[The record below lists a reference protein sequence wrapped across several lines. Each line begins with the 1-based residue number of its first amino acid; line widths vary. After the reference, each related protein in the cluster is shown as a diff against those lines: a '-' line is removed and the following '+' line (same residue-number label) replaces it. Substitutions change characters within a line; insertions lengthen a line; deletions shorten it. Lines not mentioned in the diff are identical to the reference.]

1 MHYEEELDLLCRCIR
16 ANISIILHKT
26 VYEINS
32 TLLLRTHFKPPSSV
46 CNNFILRSHTLWAAA
61 VHYISSPKNR
71 NPWLCHFSRDC
82 TFKIA
87 QLWGEKPR
95 PWQQGRGFSPHN
107 WAILKVQSREKMLP
121 LCYTGSLYPFHIWDI
136 ISLAHCLSLSLS
148 LSLGHTRSPLAH
160 DLSLSLSSLSHTRSL
175 SLSLSDT
182 RSLVSTFA
190 SLSSSRAPHNHNNL
204 NY

>member
-1 MHYEEELDLLCRCIR
+1 MKYYDKMHYEEELDLFCRCIR

-71 NPWLCHFSRDC
+71 NPRLCHFSRDC

-87 QLWGEKPR
+87 QLWGEKTR
-95 PWQQGRGFSPHN
+95 PWQHWFAVPFSHM
-107 WAILKVQSREKMLP
+107 S
-121 LCYTGSLYPFHIWDI
+121 I
-136 ISLAHCLSLSLS
+136 ISLAHCLSLSDTLALSRALS
-148 LSLGHTRSPLAH
+148 LSLLSHT
-160 DLSLSLSSLSHTRSL
+160 LSLSRTHAL
-175 SLSLSDT
+175 SLHV
-182 RSLVSTFA
+182 RFTFV
-190 SLSSSRAPHNHNNL
+190 
-204 NY
+204 

>member
-1 MHYEEELDLLCRCIR
+1 MKYYDKMHYEEELDLFCRCIR

-61 VHYISSPKNR
+61 VHYISNVSPKKR
-71 NPWLCHFSRDC
+71 NPRLCHFSRDC

-95 PWQQGRGFSPHN
+95 PWQHWFAVPFSHT
-107 WAILKVQSREKMLP
+107 S
-121 LCYTGSLYPFHIWDI
+121 I
-136 ISLAHCLSLSLS
+136 ISLAHCLSLGHTRSLSRTLSLSLLSHTLALS
-148 LSLGHTRSPLAH
+148 LSLGHT
-160 DLSLSLSSLSHTRSL
+160 LSL
-175 SLSLSDT
+175 
-182 RSLVSTFA
+182 STFA
-190 SLSSSRAPHNHNNL
+190 SLSSSRAPQSHNLKLLKLLISHRI
-204 NY
+204 